1 MTRSIGSQLF
11 TPRYDD
17 FNRFPFCRLMYP
29 IGGRG
34 TSGRS
39 PARKDQVVPVHLRT

>member
-11 TPRYDD
+11 TLATTILIVS
-17 FNRFPFCRLMYP
+17 RFVALMYP